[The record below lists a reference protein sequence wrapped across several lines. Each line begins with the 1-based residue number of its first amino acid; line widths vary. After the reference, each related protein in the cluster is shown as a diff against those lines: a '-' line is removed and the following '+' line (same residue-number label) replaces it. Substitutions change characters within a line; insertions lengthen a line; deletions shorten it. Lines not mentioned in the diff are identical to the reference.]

1 MASIDN
7 GLLVQNLTHALLK
20 LTCDIKVS
28 LFMPASKSSASAA
41 LLIYISGKTGSRSN

>member
-20 LTCDIKVS
+20 LTGDIKVS
-28 LFMPASKSSASAA
+28 LFMPAPKNSASAA
-41 LLIYISGKTGSRSN
+41 LLKYVSAKTGRRSN